1 MCGIVGFVD
10 LKHKSSE
17 QDLKAMVKTLEHR
30 GPDSQNSLLIR
41 QDKYSVGLGH
51 TRLSIIDLTSSANQP
66 MQYEHL
72 YLIFNGEIYNYKEI
86 KAELQALGHHFET
99 SSDTEVILHAYQAWG
114 KSAVKKFIGMF
125 AIVIFDRH
133 ENQLILWRDRAG
145 VKPLYVY
152 QDKNVLLF
160 SSELKAFHKHFAFN
174 KTLNINAVEVFFNFG
189 YIPSPHCIFKNA
201 YKVEAGECI
210 CYNLNS
216 LQYISKEKY
225 WSADTFYGMNK
236 IKVSYPEAKKEVKT
250 LLESS
255 YNYRLVS
262 DVPVGVFLSGGYDST
277 SVAAILQDSSK
288 KPIKTFTIGF
298 NEGNNEAP
306 YAKKIAKFLRTE
318 HYEYYCTA
326 NEAKEVIP
334 DLAYYYDE
342 PFADS
347 SAIPTTLVS
356 KFAKKEVTVALSADG
371 GDEIFSG
378 YNQYEYFPDKE
389 NKLRRLNFLGH
400 TMTKKLLTG
409 ISTLVPIGKER
420 EKHLLEALSKSTGSK
435 ENRMTK
441 LYESVRFMP
450 DFHKK
455 RLFTQS
461 IKDEIGFPEVNQQLE
476 PEEQLMLID
485 YNSYLQNDI
494 LTKVDRATMAHSLE
508 GREPLLDHRIIEY
521 VSRLPIEYKLKNG
534 IRKRILKDIVHDYIP
549 EEMMRRPKTGFSIP
563 VLKWLNDDL
572 SFYVDHYLSRDNLDQ
587 LDFINTNYALEL
599 VKLFKYNKL
608 YYSDLIWRLLIFMM
622 WWEKWK

>member
-10 LKHKSSE
+10 LKHQSSKN
-17 QDLKAMVKTLEHR
+17 DLMAMVKTLEHR

-41 QDKYSVGLGH
+41 QDKYSIGLGH
-51 TRLSIIDLTSSANQP
+51 TRLSIIDLSSSANQP
-66 MQYEHL
+66 MQFGHL
-72 YLIFNGEIYNYKEI
+72 YLTFNGEIYNYKEL
-86 KAELQALGHHFET
+86 KTELQALGHHFKT
-99 SSDTEVILHAYQAWG
+99 SSDTEVILHAYKAWG
-114 KSAVKKFIGMF
+114 KSAVQKFIGMF
-125 AIVIFDRH
+125 AIAIFDKL
-133 ENQLILWRDRAG
+133 ENKLILFRDRAG

-152 QDKNVLLF
+152 KDNDILLF
-160 SSELKAFHKHFAFN
+160 GSELKAFHKHYAFN
-174 KTLNINAVEVFFNFG
+174 KTLNINAVEAFFNFG
-189 YIPSPHCIFKNA
+189 YIPSPACIFKNA
-201 YKVEAGECI
+201 YKVEAGESV
-210 CYNLNS
+210 CYNLNN
-216 LQYISKEKY
+216 LENTKEKY
-225 WSADTFYGMNK
+225 WSAGTFYGMAK
-236 IKVSYPEAKKEVKT
+236 IDVSYEEAKREVKT

-277 SVAAILQDSSK
+277 SVAAILQNNSK
-288 KPIKTFTIGF
+288 RPIKTFTIGF

-306 YAKKIAKFLRTE
+306 YAKKIADYLGTE
-318 HYEYYCTA
+318 HYEYYCTTK
-326 NEAKEVIP
+326 EAKEVIP

-347 SAIPTTLVS
+347 SAIPTTMVS
-356 KFAKKEVTVALSADG
+356 KFAREEVSVALSADG

-378 YNQYEYFPDKE
+378 YNQYSNFPGKDK
-389 NKLRRLNFLGH
+389 KLRKLNVFGH
-400 TMTKKLLTG
+400 NMTRNLLSG
-409 ISTLVPIGKER
+409 ISNLVPLHIER
-420 EKHLLEALSKSTGSK
+420 EKHLIEALSKSFGSD
-435 ENRMTK
+435 ENRMAK

-455 RLFTQS
+455 RLFTHPIQD
-461 IKDEIGFPEVNQQLE
+461 KIGFPHVNRQLE

-494 LTKVDRATMAHSLE
+494 LTKVDRATMTHSLE
-508 GREPLLDHRIIEY
+508 GREPLLDHRLIEY

-534 IRKRILKDIVHDYIP
+534 NKKRILKDIVHGYIP
-549 EEMMRRPKTGFSIP
+549 EEMMQRPKTGFSIP

-572 SFYVDHYLSRDNLDQ
+572 SFYLDNYLIKEKLDQ
-587 LDFINTNYALEL
+587 LEFINTKYALKL
-599 VKLFKYNKL
+599 VKLFKSDKL